1 VIGLAVPCA
10 AGVGL
15 CARGALRG
23 ASALPQNTDLI
34 VLRQGCPMKLI
45 DAARV
50 IRSKN
55 AGPTQVT
62 LDLMFDSREMYER
75 ALAAPSL
82 KAVVIAQRFNVAE
95 AEIIP
100 YPAANAIKIVLP
112 RRIIA
117 GTPGDTDVYGA
128 QQHRPILD
136 VEI

>member
-1 VIGLAVPCA
+1 M
-10 AGVGL
+10 
-15 CARGALRG
+15 RLR
-23 ASALPQNTDLI
+23 
-34 VLRQGCPMKLI
+34 

-55 AGPTQVT
+55 AGPTEVT
-62 LDLMFDSREMYER
+62 IDLMFDNSELYAR
-75 ALAAPSL
+75 ALKAASL
-82 KAVVIAQRFNVAE
+82 KPEVIAQRYSVAVAE
-95 AEIIP
+95 VIP

-128 QQHRPILD
+128 QQHRPMLD

>member
-1 VIGLAVPCA
+1 MIAPRDTVAHNVRGDSSVQRVPE
-10 AGVGL
+10 
-15 CARGALRG
+15 
-23 ASALPQNTDLI
+23 ST
-34 VLRQGCPMKLI
+34 PMKLI

-62 LDLMFDSREMYER
+62 CDLMFNSRELYER

-82 KAVVIAQRFNVAE
+82 KAAVIAQRFNVAE

-100 YPAANAIKIVLP
+100 YPAANAIKIVIP

-117 GTPGDTDVYGA
+117 GSPGDTDVYGA
-128 QQHRPILD
+128 QQHRPLLD
-136 VEI
+136 IEI